1 MHTEL
6 ILEVHMNI
14 QINNLTQAQVDMLT
28 EMWTIDTFEDFESW
42 FENLDPADQQQA
54 ELLRTLVMQE
64 AMEELLTDCS
74 AANTVLAKFRL

>member
-1 MHTEL
+1 
-6 ILEVHMNI
+6 MNI